1 MKRYAVIAGS
11 LAACLL
17 LTLACASSTNK
28 TPGKMAKPDI
38 QFGQLVGPAE
48 LGYPRG
54 TFDVQFGMRVTN
66 KAQEKLIVRSI
77 ELQNV
82 GVGGPYAVR
91 TETYFFNKE
100 VAPDQYIDLAFWAH
114 AYGVGNPFAVDATAP
129 VTIRAVVYFD
139 SPAGPFRQVFVKN
152 LQQSLTVR

>member
-1 MKRYAVIAGS
+1 MMKR
-11 LAACLL
+11 LAAAALCLIAF
-17 LTLACASSTNK
+17 ACSSSSGGR
-28 TPGKMAKPDI
+28 TPGGLAKPEI

-66 KAQEKLIVRSI
+66 KADQQITVRSI

-100 VAPDQYIDLAFWAH
+100 VPAGQYVDLAFWAH
-114 AYGVGNPFAVDATAP
+114 AYGVGNAFAVDATAP
-129 VTIRAVVYFD
+129 VTVRGVVYFD
-139 SPAGPFRQVFVKN
+139 SPAGTFRQVFVKN
-152 LQQSLTVR
+152 LQQSVTPR